1 VDDARSRRMPPSWQ
15 VSSTGLSTGML
26 RPDPTVPTL
35 GLHKFACQT
44 RYDTDLKPPATEVTE
59 TGTKARN
66 VASDLWGWR
75 LWRKLQVMA
84 ACGGM
89 SSGLTARRLGTILLM
104 AAVLAAIAI
113 ARSAAAAP
121 AAPASSAA
129 LSEHLPTAFN
139 LASSNRLW
147 SRSGPG
153 GVTLSAGHTSLLTL
167 RLASIGRGTAMRA
180 APNTRRSFGR
190 HSVSYDSADLKQS
203 YTRRTGGLEQLLTIG
218 RRPEGAGRLRLVVGR
233 LAAGIHARVNGGSL
247 TLLDQRGRVLATYGG
262 LRVTDARGAVIPAE
276 IRTDGND
283 VALVIDDR
291 VARYPL
297 RVDPYV
303 QVATLTMSAFDASLV
318 QRRNDSDTFGVSVT
332 ESANGDV
339 VVVGAPTSDSA
350 FVFVKPAHGGWQD
363 AHPTA
368 RLETPDQGQF
378 PEIGESVAV
387 SADGKTIVVGEPE
400 TTLGNNTQT
409 GKALVYTEP
418 SKGWSH
424 SSGLPKAQ
432 LSQTDPGAWDYFGA
446 AVAMDSGGDTIVV
459 GAPGWNNQ
467 EGALYL
473 FREGSHGWV
482 STAEGASANVG
493 ESGGNS
499 DYGGSFGQTVSM
511 SSSGDVIAV
520 GAPDQQGWE
529 GAVYVFG
536 HDLNGYR
543 ELADG
548 ASGTSDRYFIC
559 SSSSGYG
566 IGNPELGNSVA
577 VSSNGK
583 TIAAGEPCAGTGGQ
597 AVVYT
602 EPKHGWD
609 TASGGITAGLTPSR
623 PDVFN
628 ILQLGIGV
636 AIAGNASTIVADDP
650 AYAGTGG
657 YVATFRI
664 PSKGWSHVNPPV
676 AANFGSLLT
685 TNSIAEGVDDETIG
699 SPLAVSS
706 GGGNVFVGTSG
717 KDAEGAVEVYE
728 LASDIASATT
738 VSCSPSSL
746 DTGRSSTCTATV
758 KTKSPT
764 ATGKVS
770 FSSTG
775 GSAAKFKDKNCTL
788 KRVKTG
794 TATCHVSFTPNQRM
808 SYTITARYGGDGNHG
823 SGTGKTVVDTPKD
836 GTATHVSCAPST
848 VIATLQTVC
857 TATVTGVGSHAPAAA
872 FKLSPAMAI
881 ALSQVSCAQ
890 AGSTET
896 CTVDLVIAASGTY
909 DVTAAYAGDSVDG
922 SSDGSAQLIVAGAMT
937 SISARC
943 SPTTIYADQ
952 TSTCTATV
960 SGLVGTATPPAI
972 AWTAN
977 ATGWSFTGESC
988 VVSGGAET
996 CSATFNPGLAGSAR
1010 ISTGFTGDASN
1021 LGSATEEVVDVESTV
1036 VLSCMGTDAWICTTT
1051 VTDRTATPSSPTG
1064 TITLTGG
1071 PFSSQ
1076 TCTLAASSSS
1086 VSSCPIDVNS
1096 VGHTAYTLTAS
1107 YPGDGSHKSG
1117 SDTIVDQDP

>member
-1 VDDARSRRMPPSWQ
+1 
-15 VSSTGLSTGML
+15 
-26 RPDPTVPTL
+26 
-35 GLHKFACQT
+35 
-44 RYDTDLKPPATEVTE
+44 
-59 TGTKARN
+59 
-66 VASDLWGWR
+66 
-75 LWRKLQVMA
+75 
-84 ACGGM
+84 
-89 SSGLTARRLGTILLM
+89 M

-129 LSEHLPTAFN
+129 LGEQAPAAFN
-139 LASSNRLW
+139 VASSNRL
-147 SRSGPG
+147 SSSFGPS
-153 GVTLSAGHTSLLTL
+153 GVTLSVGHRSLLTL
-167 RLASIGRGTAMRA
+167 ALASIGRGTAMRA
-180 APNTRRSFGR
+180 VQNTNRSFGR
-190 HSVSYDSADLKQS
+190 HSVSYDSAGLKQS
-203 YTRRTGGLEQLLTIG
+203 YTSRSSGVEQVFTID

-247 TLLDQRGRVLATYGG
+247 TMLDRGGRVLATYGG

-276 IRTDGND
+276 IRIDGND
-283 VALVIDDR
+283 VALVIDDHH
-291 VARYPL
+291 ARYPL

-303 QVATLTMSAFDASLV
+303 QVGTLTPSAFDVGLI
-318 QRRNDSDTFGVSVT
+318 QRHNDSDTFGVSVT

-350 FVFVKPAHGGWQD
+350 FVFVKPAHGGWQN
-363 AHPTA
+363 AHPTV
-368 RLETPDQGQF
+368 RLETPDQEQF
-378 PEIGESVAV
+378 PQLGESVAV
-387 SADGKTIVVGEPE
+387 SADGSTIAVGEPDSSF
-400 TTLGNNTQT
+400 GNNTQT
-409 GKALVYTEP
+409 GKVNVYTEP

-424 SSGLPKAQ
+424 AGGLPQAAFF
-432 LSQTDPGAWDYFGA
+432 QTDPGAYDWFGA
-446 AVAMDSGGDTIVV
+446 SVAMDSGGDTIVV

-473 FREGSHGWV
+473 FKEGSHGWV
-482 STAEGASANVG
+482 STAEGASASVG

-520 GAPDQQGWE
+520 GAPYQQGWE

-602 EPKHGWD
+602 EPKNGWGA
-609 TASGGITAGLTPSR
+609 ASGGIAAGLTPSR

-650 AYAGTGG
+650 AYAGSGG
-657 YVATFRI
+657 YVATFRR

-676 AANFGSLLT
+676 AANFGSLVT
-685 TNSIAEGVDDETIG
+685 ANSIAEGDEDATIG

-746 DTGRSSTCTATV
+746 DTGKSSTCTATV

-794 TATCHVSFTPNQRM
+794 TATCHVRFTPSKRM

-823 SGTGKTVVDTPKD
+823 SGTGTTVVDTPKD
-836 GTATHVSCAPST
+836 GTATHVSCTPST
-848 VIATLQTVC
+848 VTATLQTVC
-857 TATVTGVGSHAPAAA
+857 TATVTGVGSHAPAAT

-881 ALSQVSCAQ
+881 AEGQVSCAQ

-909 DVTAAYAGDSVDG
+909 EVTAAYAGDSLDG

-972 AWTAN
+972 TWTAN
-977 ATGWSFTGESC
+977 ATGWRFTDESC
-988 VVSGGAET
+988 AVAGGDET
-996 CSATFNPGLAGSAR
+996 CSATFNPGPAGSDR
-1010 ISTGFTGDASN
+1010 IDASFAGDASN
-1021 LGSATEEVVDVESTV
+1021 LGSATELTIDVESTV
-1036 VLSCMGTDAWICTTT
+1036 VLGCTGTTDVWTCTTT
-1051 VTDRTATPSSPTG
+1051 VTDRTASPSSPTG

-1071 PFSSQ
+1071 PSSQ

-1086 VSSCPIDVNS
+1086 VSTCQIHVTPNV
-1096 VGHTAYTLTAS
+1096 HLAYTLTAS
-1107 YPGDGSHKSG
+1107 YPGDAAHKSG
-1117 SDTIVDQDP
+1117 SDTIVYQDP